1 MTSPAKQVAA
11 ITASL
16 AREQTYVLMMRPNPD
31 APPIESRDPLRIEH
45 HGYLLDLERRG
56 ILFAAG
62 PFADRGE
69 KPSGSGMIIIRA
81 ASHEDAAR
89 IGSQEPYTRD
99 GQRLMDV
106 LPWQRNE
113 GTLKLELRLADGVLK
128 IDDRT
133 YTLTKSGASDR
144 TPRGGD

>member
-1 MTSPAKQVAA
+1 MTSPADQVAA
-11 ITASL
+11 ISASL
-16 AREQTYVLMMRPNPD
+16 SREQTYVLMMRPNPD
-31 APPIESRDPLRIEH
+31 APAMASRDLLRIEH
-45 HGYLLDLERRG
+45 HEYLLGLERSG

-69 KPSGSGMIIIRA
+69 KPSGSGMIVIRA
-81 ASHEDAAR
+81 SSREEATR
-89 IGSQEPYTRD
+89 IGNQEPYTRN
-99 GQRLMDV
+99 GLRLMDV

-133 YTLTKSGASDR
+133 YRLTKDA
-144 TPRGGD
+144 

>member
-1 MTSPAKQVAA
+1 MTSPADQVAA
-11 ITASL
+11 ITTSL
-16 AREQTYVLMMRPNPD
+16 AREQTYVLMLRPNPD
-31 APPIESRDPLRIEH
+31 APAIESRDLLRIEH
-45 HGYLLDLERRG
+45 HDYLLGLERSG

-69 KPSGSGMIIIRA
+69 KPSGSGMIVIRA
-81 ASHEDAAR
+81 SSREEAMR
-89 IGSQEPYTRD
+89 IGHQEPYTRH
-99 GQRLMDV
+99 GLRLMDV

-133 YTLTKSGASDR
+133 YRLTKGTDTGSAR
-144 TPRGGD
+144 

>member
-1 MTSPAKQVAA
+1 MTSPALQAAA

-16 AREQTYVLMMRPNPD
+16 AREQAYVLMMRPNPE
-31 APPIESRDPLRIEH
+31 APPIESRDLLRIEH
-45 HGYLLDLERRG
+45 HEYLLNLERRG

-81 ASHEDAAR
+81 SSLEEAIR
-89 IGSQEPYTRD
+89 IGHEEPYTRNLL
-99 GQRLMDV
+99 RIMEV

-113 GTLKLELRLADGVLK
+113 GTLRLELRLADGVLN
-128 IDDRT
+128 IDDRS
-133 YTLTKSGASDR
+133 YTLTKKSL
-144 TPRGGD
+144 

>member
-1 MTSPAKQVAA
+1 MANAAEQVAA
-11 ITASL
+11 ITGSL
-16 AREQTYVLMMRPNPD
+16 AREQTYVLMMRPNPE
-31 APPIESRDPLRIEH
+31 APPIESRDLLRIEH
-45 HGYLLDLERRG
+45 HNYLLALERQG

-62 PFADRGE
+62 PFADRSE

-81 ASHEDAAR
+81 PSRAEATR
-89 IGSQEPYTRD
+89 IGHEEPYTRN
-99 GQRLMDV
+99 GLRLMDV

-133 YTLTKSGASDR
+133 YTLTKSNA
-144 TPRGGD
+144 

>member
-1 MTSPAKQVAA
+1 MTSPAEKVAA

-31 APPIESRDPLRIEH
+31 APAIESRDLLRIEH
-45 HGYLLDLERRG
+45 HDYLLELERSG

-81 ASHEDAAR
+81 VSHEAATR
-89 IGSQEPYTRD
+89 IGHEEPYTRH
-99 GQRLMDV
+99 GLRLMDV
-106 LPWQRNE
+106 IPWQRNE
-113 GTLKLELRLADGVLK
+113 GTLRLELRLADGVLT

-133 YTLTKSGASDR
+133 YRLTKGTDTGSAR
-144 TPRGGD
+144 